1 MISLGGGASTDLSCN
16 TPGCDMLLT
25 PGTAT
30 YDTLATLT
38 ANGYQNYFDPNSI
51 AVSLLQPQ
59 DTDVFRL

>member
-1 MISLGGGASTDLSCN
+1 
-16 TPGCDMLLT
+16 MLLT